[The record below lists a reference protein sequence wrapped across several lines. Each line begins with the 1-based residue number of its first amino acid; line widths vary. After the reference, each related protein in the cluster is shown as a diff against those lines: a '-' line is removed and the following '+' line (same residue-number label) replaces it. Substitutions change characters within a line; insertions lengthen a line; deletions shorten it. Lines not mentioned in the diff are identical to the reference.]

1 MANRNLLR
9 FLNEKLIETKAV
21 LRKGFHRRTP
31 TMINCLKVTT
41 ESNFLY
47 SLYNIWNQEWY
58 KESESTIR

>member
-9 FLNEKLIETKAV
+9 SLNEKLIETKAV

-31 TMINCLKVTT
+31 TMINCLKVITK
-41 ESNFLY
+41 SNFLY
-47 SLYNIWNQEWY
+47 RLYNIWNQERY